1 MTTRYRRPL
10 AMRTCLCAT
19 LSLLLVACTGA
30 PSSPAHLQHPFV
42 GRFADALVFVPQG
55 MDRLMLSDCE
65 VVAPGVRRTSKR
77 LLEVRCGRPANV
89 PAPDTVDANS
99 AWSVLSRRQW
109 FEGVTIADYGAAGV
123 PREEFEALGEPL
135 GTIAGRT
142 VRMHGERQVGLGQT
156 WPATWSTVVD
166 DRFLVVADSEPLL
179 QAALSRPR
187 GDIAA
192 ALLHEVEVG
201 DDAGWVVFETTT
213 CSWTVADRTGTRF
226 DLCWPA
232 AAGQLT
238 ELLEGEDGSRIEDLG
253 HRGSHRRWR
262 CFSPHGSELR
272 EILVLTAMG
281 YYGYLITI

>member
-1 MTTRYRRPL
+1 MMSRAIVDE
-10 AMRTCLCAT
+10 AMRTSHCVA

-30 PSSPAHLQHPFV
+30 PPPHLQHPFV
-42 GRFADALVFVPQG
+42 GRFADALAFVPQG
-55 MDRLMLSDCE
+55 MDRLMLYDCE
-65 VVAPGVRRTSKR
+65 IVAPGAKRTSKR
-77 LLEVRCGRPANV
+77 LIEVRCGRPANV
-89 PAPDTVDANS
+89 PAPDTADANS
-99 AWSVLSRRQW
+99 AGSVLSRRQW
-109 FEGVTIADYGAAGV
+109 FEGITIADYGAAGV
-123 PREEFEALGEPL
+123 PREEFEALGELL
-135 GTIAGRT
+135 GTIADRT
-142 VRMHGERQVGLGQT
+142 VRMRGEHEVGLGQT
-156 WPATWSTVVD
+156 SPATWSTVVD

-192 ALLHEVEVG
+192 KLLYEVEVG

-213 CSWTVADRTGTRF
+213 RSWTVADRTGTRF
-226 DLCWPA
+226 DLCWPE

-238 ELLEGEDGSRIEDLG
+238 ELVESEDEGRIEDLG
-253 HRGSHRRWR
+253 HRGSQRRWR